1 MPDHATPGAALRA
14 WRESAGKTQTE
25 CAASIGVSQPA
36 WADWEADRRS
46 PHTTHAFA
54 IEDLT
59 QGVVSARVF
68 ADCRKKDATSGEAA

>member
-1 MPDHATPGAALRA
+1 MSDQPSPGAVLRA

-25 CAASIGVSQPA
+25 CAAAIGVSQPA

-54 IEDLT
+54 IDDLT
-59 QGVVSARVF
+59 EGTVSARVF
-68 ADCRKKDATSGEAA
+68 AESRKKDAASGEAA